1 MKRVV
6 ALTVAALGVLAIV
19 GAIAVAH
26 EARAIETKKV
36 KITHP
41 TAETFS
47 GKVKAGGGCKVD
59 RVVKVK
65 KVDEYGGG
73 GGDALGTA
81 RTDESGLWTL
91 TLTKPATAGG
101 YKAVANKTSVEHE
114 DGVLHKCKKGTSV
127 RHPGRL
133 TAEPAYSTR
142 EGALHAA
149 LAVAG
154 DRAVEG
160 VVAGLELGA
169 GLGRSRR
176 RRRRRSPPAPRRPAR
191 CGRRGRS
198 RPGS

>member
-26 EARAIETKKV
+26 EAKYELKKL

-47 GKVKAGGGCKVD
+47 GKVKSGGGCKVD

-101 YKAVANKTSVEHE
+101 YKAAANKTSVEHE
-114 DGVLHKCKKGTSV
+114 GFLHKCKKGTS
-127 RHPGRL
+127 
-133 TAEPAYSTR
+133 
-142 EGALHAA
+142 
-149 LAVAG
+149 AVIQVG
-154 DRAVEG
+154 
-160 VVAGLELGA
+160 
-169 GLGRSRR
+169 
-176 RRRRRSPPAPRRPAR
+176 
-191 CGRRGRS
+191 
-198 RPGS
+198 

>member
-19 GAIAVAH
+19 GAVAIAHDAKY
-26 EARAIETKKV
+26 ELKKL

-47 GKVKAGGGCKVD
+47 GKVRSGGGCKVD

-65 KVDEYGGG
+65 KVNEYGG

-91 TLTKPATAGG
+91 TLNQPVTPGG

-114 DGVLHKCKKGTSV
+114 DFLHKCKKGTSV
-127 RHPGRL
+127 TIQVG
-133 TAEPAYSTR
+133 
-142 EGALHAA
+142 
-149 LAVAG
+149 
-154 DRAVEG
+154 
-160 VVAGLELGA
+160 
-169 GLGRSRR
+169 
-176 RRRRRSPPAPRRPAR
+176 
-191 CGRRGRS
+191 
-198 RPGS
+198 